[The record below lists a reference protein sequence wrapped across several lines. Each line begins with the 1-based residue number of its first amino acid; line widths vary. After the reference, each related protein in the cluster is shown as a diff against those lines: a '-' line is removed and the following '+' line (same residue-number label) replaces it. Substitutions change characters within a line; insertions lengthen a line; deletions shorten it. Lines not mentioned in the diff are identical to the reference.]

1 MGKKL
6 LNNILND
13 LIFKEWGT
21 PKTVNV
27 IGGMILGAAIGG
39 LTMMKITPSKS
50 IDIQNE
56 CEYDYDFNEK
66 EIM

>member
-6 LNNILND
+6 LNNMLSD

-39 LTMMKITPSKS
+39 LVMMKVTPSKPS
-50 IDIQNE
+50 NL
-56 CEYDYDFNEK
+56 EYNINEK